1 MKQGMGIG
9 ELRDEE
15 GNLTGHL
22 VGLFHRTI
30 QFMENGIKP
39 IWVFD
44 GKPPEL
50 KAHVL
55 DGRKDLKEKA
65 EEEKKAAL
73 EIGDLQT
80 AKKMAGRSVRI
91 TKEMIEDAKTLLR
104 YIGCPVVEAPG
115 EAEAVMCGDGE
126 RWTGVCNCI
135 RRYGCTHIRNQVS
148 AQGIQLKERTNN
160 PDRVGKVLEGF
171 GMNHTE
177 FIDLCILCGCDYTVN
192 ISGVG
197 PVKAFNYIKNLRS
210 IERVIEK
217 IQHDEQYR
225 KSSKYNIPDT
235 FYYKEARELFNQ
247 PDAITDKNVLQQLIK
262 WNKPSDEELIN
273 FLVKQKG
280 FNEQKVDSGLNRLKK
295 CVGKSN

>member
-1 MKQGMGIG
+1 
-9 ELRDEE
+9 
-15 GNLTGHL
+15 
-22 VGLFHRTI
+22 
-30 QFMENGIKP
+30 
-39 IWVFD
+39 
-44 GKPPEL
+44 
-50 KAHVL
+50 
-55 DGRKDLKEKA
+55 
-65 EEEKKAAL
+65 
-73 EIGDLQT
+73 
-80 AKKMAGRSVRI
+80 
-91 TKEMIEDAKTLLR
+91 
-104 YIGCPVVEAPG
+104 
-115 EAEAVMCGDGE
+115 
-126 RWTGVCNCI
+126 
-135 RRYGCTHIRNQVS
+135 
-148 AQGIQLKERTNN
+148 
-160 PDRVGKVLEGF
+160 
-171 GMNHTE
+171 MNHTE

-262 WNKPSDEELIN
+262 WNKPADEELIN